1 MCTSFAAQSLRPAA
15 PAALAHSAPLP
26 TLSAAGRPRGSAAS
40 DGFPWGSPLC
50 QVRRFCALCPLLA
63 QTAASFRSRLS
74 FGFPSMSGLIENIRM
89 AEVAMAGITLK
100 ENIPAEILEYAF
112 SSKQKDA
119 IIEMTQIFDL
129 LCERTCQSYDETH

>member
-1 MCTSFAAQSLRPAA
+1 MGTMLDTPKIWQDPDLV
-15 PAALAHSAPLP
+15 
-26 TLSAAGRPRGSAAS
+26 
-40 DGFPWGSPLC
+40 
-50 QVRRFCALCPLLA
+50 Q
-63 QTAASFRSRLS
+63 
-74 FGFPSMSGLIENIRM
+74 
-89 AEVAMAGITLK
+89 

>member
-1 MCTSFAAQSLRPAA
+1 
-15 PAALAHSAPLP
+15 
-26 TLSAAGRPRGSAAS
+26 
-40 DGFPWGSPLC
+40 
-50 QVRRFCALCPLLA
+50 
-63 QTAASFRSRLS
+63 
-74 FGFPSMSGLIENIRM
+74 MSGLIENIRM